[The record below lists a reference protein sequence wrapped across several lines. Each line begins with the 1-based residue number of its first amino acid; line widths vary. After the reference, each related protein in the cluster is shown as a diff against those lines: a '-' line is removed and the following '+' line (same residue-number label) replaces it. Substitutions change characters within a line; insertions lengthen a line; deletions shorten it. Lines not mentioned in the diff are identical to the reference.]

1 MAKVHYLKTWTS
13 FFKDVKSGIK
23 QFEVR
28 KNDRDFQVGDTL
40 ILEEFDPDTG
50 MYLSGWIPKL
60 VTYKL
65 DDARFVKE
73 GYVILGLKDIKF

>member
-1 MAKVHYLKTWTS
+1 VAKVHHLKTWTPY
-13 FFKDVKSGIK
+13 FQDIKSGVK

-40 ILEEFDPDTG
+40 ILDDFDPNTEK
-50 MYLSGWIPKL
+50 YLGQWIPKL

-65 DDARFVKE
+65 DDVRFVKE
-73 GYVILGLKDIKF
+73 GFVILGMQDIIF